1 MNFKKNALTILL
13 SCSFAANVFAE
24 NIGGAPDS
32 FTYTNETTN
41 TEKFVLSTEEWVA
54 IQIFAEAARSLPI
67 TQEEMR
73 NEFLLGDLD
82 FGSNYQELL
91 KSYQSVHDISGQWL
105 NVGGYREQMV
115 DLATDI
121 VLYSDDVLT
130 GSKRISDFTNNMWQ
144 AVLEGDVNKGN
155 RHLSVV
161 KTLVKKMLKDTTNYY
176 AKADDLSVKLTG
188 FINTLDKE
196 DKELKQ
202 VQVAHADI
210 LENNGSD
217 TQKEIDRLIKKIE
230 EANQEWTKWVTVAAT
245 TPTYAWVFPYGLI
258 AAIGA
263 ASGGTANAV
272 ALASEINFI
281 KEDLDNFRSQL
292 KTEELTYLSWK
303 LATGSITNTR
313 DQLSG
318 ALRALEKLKGS
329 WVLVVAR
336 LKAAVN
342 GLNEVNSQD
351 VIDNPDLWEALILST
366 SELEDLENRWGEIK
380 DSTEEWVRNAYVGQ
394 IEE

>member
-13 SCSFAANVFAE
+13 SCSFTANVIAQ
-24 NIGGAPDS
+24 NIGYAPDS

-67 TQEEMR
+67 TEEEMR

-91 KSYQSVHDISGQWL
+91 KSYQSVHGISGQWL
-105 NVGGYREQMV
+105 NAGGYRDQMV

-121 VLYSDDVLT
+121 VIYSGDVLSDST
-130 GSKRISDFTNNMWQ
+130 RISEFSKDMWH
-144 AVLEGDVNKGN
+144 AVMEGDVDKGK
-155 RHLSVV
+155 RTLGIVRA
-161 KTLVKKMLKDTTNYY
+161 LVKKMLKDTRAYY
-176 AKADDLSVKLTG
+176 ANADDLSVKLTG

-196 DKELKQ
+196 DKELKK
-202 VQVAHADI
+202 VQVTHADI
-210 LENNGSD
+210 LENDGSD
-217 TQKEIDRLIKKIE
+217 TQKEIDRLVKNIE
-230 EANQEWTKWVTVAAT
+230 EANKEWTKWVTVAAT
-245 TPTYAWVFPYGLI
+245 TPTYAWIFPYGLI

-281 KEDLDNFRSQL
+281 KEDLNNFRSQL

-318 ALRALEKLKGS
+318 GLRALEKLKGS
-329 WVLVVAR
+329 WVLIVAR
-336 LKAAVN
+336 LEAAVN
-342 GLNEVNSQD
+342 GLSEVNSED
-351 VIDNPDLWEALILST
+351 VINNPDLWEAIILTT

-380 DSTEEWVRNAYVGQ
+380 DSTEEWVRNAYVNQ

>member
-336 LKAAVN
+336 LEAAVN

>member
-272 ALASEINFI
+272 ALASEISFI